1 MKTTSTLKTLFAF
14 FATVIL
20 LQAKTIA
27 QPDYSFTSF
36 SRISGT
42 DKQVGSVYRFTNVKS
57 GLDALVTITAITGGV
72 SLNNLDGGSGYSEAF
87 QPVVTAPSNTNGYIE
102 FNIQFVTAGTS
113 TPVVQT
119 MVAATPIDVD
129 GDNNVKE
136 FDQIQRIS
144 GVVDYNVTGL
154 ELSIS
159 YASGWFTGTNIG
171 GVDYPGI
178 DTSAKG
184 VMFTVIN
191 TNISS
196 FRIRTGVNNQSGSNV
211 NRLRSVYF
219 RRFIYPVSALLP
231 LSHLISFTGAAG
243 SNKVNLSWELASG
256 HSFSKVIV
264 ERSENGTTYIA
275 VNETAVVSADKNTKA
290 SYTDFKVN
298 DANVY
303 YRLKMITVAGKTE
316 YSNVLVFKS
325 GNSNS
330 AKQIKVYP
338 TAIQSSVAVNV
349 TTENSGSA
357 VFQIADYSGR
367 IVYQQAVNLQAG
379 NNSVAVQGL
388 DKLMKGNYIAL
399 VKQGNSVQQQK
410 VVKL

>member
-1 MKTTSTLKTLFAF
+1 MKTISTLKALFAF
-14 FATVIL
+14 FASIFL
-20 LQAKTIA
+20 LQAITIA

-36 SRISGT
+36 SHVSGT
-42 DKQVGSVYRFTNVKS
+42 DKQVGALYRFTNVKS

-72 SLNNLDGGSGYSEAF
+72 SINNLDGGSGYSEAF
-87 QPVVTAPSNTNGYIE
+87 QPVVTAPSGANGYIE

-119 MVAATPIDVD
+119 TVAATPIDVD

-154 ELSIS
+154 ELSIG

-171 GVDYPGI
+171 AVDYPGI

-196 FRIRTGVNNQSGSNV
+196 FRIRTGVNNQGNSNV

-231 LSHLISFTGAAG
+231 LSHLISFTGAA
-243 SNKVNLSWELASG
+243 SQNKVSLNWELAAG

-275 VNETAVVSADKNTKA
+275 VNETAVASADKNTKA

-298 DANVY
+298 DGNVY

-325 GNSNS
+325 GNNNS
-330 AKQIKVYP
+330 TKQIKVYP

-349 TTENSGSA
+349 TAENSGSA

-367 IVYQQAVNLQAG
+367 IVYQQAINLQTG
-379 NNSVAVQGL
+379 NNNIAIQGL

-399 VKQGNSVQQQK
+399 VKQGNSVHQQK

>member
-1 MKTTSTLKTLFAF
+1 
-14 FATVIL
+14 
-20 LQAKTIA
+20 
-27 QPDYSFTSF
+27 
-36 SRISGT
+36 
-42 DKQVGSVYRFTNVKS
+42 
-57 GLDALVTITAITGGV
+57 
-72 SLNNLDGGSGYSEAF
+72 
-87 QPVVTAPSNTNGYIE
+87 NTNGYIE

-136 FDQIQRIS
+136 FDQIQRVN

-171 GVDYPGI
+171 GVDYSGI

-191 TNISS
+191 TNLSS
-196 FRIRTGVNNQSGSNV
+196 FRIRTGVNNQGGSNV

-243 SNKVNLSWELASG
+243 SNKVNLNWELASG
-256 HSFSKVIV
+256 HSFIKVIV
-264 ERSENGTTYIA
+264 ERSENGNTFIA
-275 VNETAVVSADKNTKA
+275 VNETTVVSADKNIKA
-290 SYTDFKVN
+290 SYTDFKIN
-298 DANVY
+298 DGNVY